1 MRKRRVFLISP
12 CLVAASLGGSLAA
25 SLIISPQQVT
35 TSVSVYDEIF
45 LTDTGLLALPE
56 KAIELAFETTIKN
69 DNFKA
74 PVFISRGGGGDGTEY
89 LYCSASGSPV
99 LKFSLDGKLEAE
111 LGQKR
116 NKPVGYNSVKKIRV
130 SRNGAWLVAYEAD
143 KQVFE
148 YLEANG
154 TIKKKK
160 KAAEVG
166 DFAVDDNGNLYV
178 AHFVHDKKAPLV
190 TIYSQARQPVTF
202 GTPLPLPHSLQELNS
217 VSLALDNSGCLL
229 VAFTYFPVVRCYS
242 ISGELRGEYRVE
254 TPVLQAKE
262 VYNLKLIGEGVAYS
276 SRRAGYRPLTLSL
289 KTSGDKI
296 YLLGSHPRLEITELD
311 PDGHYTGVYWK
322 EFRDIYQAV
331 DFEVSQS
338 GQEIKFWVS
347 HSQPAHYEV
356 DIFKKKEPGEEG
368 LRGEID
374 RLTEE
379 ISLYP
384 ENYIAYINR
393 GVDRH
398 RLGDYAGAINDFSKA
413 IELNPKA
420 ALAFNNRG
428 LSKIKAGDLS
438 GAIVDFNRAI
448 ELAPDNAS
456 FFYNRGVAYFLNK
469 DYRRALADFE
479 QARSLDPQLAD
490 KVREQIEFCQKQ
502 LKSSSR

>member
-1 MRKRRVFLISP
+1 MISP
-12 CLVAASLGGSLAA
+12 CLVAAGLAA
-25 SLIISPQQVT
+25 SLVISPQQVT
-35 TSVSVYDEIF
+35 TSVRVYDEIF

-56 KAIELAFETTIKN
+56 KAIELTSETTIKS

-74 PVFISRGGGGDGTEY
+74 PVFISGGRSSDGAQY

-99 LKFSLDGKLEAE
+99 LKFSLDGKLVAE
-111 LGQKR
+111 LGQKQ
-116 NKPVGYNSVKKIRV
+116 NKPGGYNLVRKIRV

-148 YLEANG
+148 YLDTNG
-154 TIKKKK
+154 AIKKKK

-166 DFAVDDNGNLYV
+166 DFAVDDSGNLYV
-178 AHFVHDKKAPLV
+178 AHLVHEKKAPLI
-190 TIYSQARQPVTF
+190 TIYSQAGQPITF
-202 GTPLPLPHSLQELNS
+202 GTALPLPHSLEELNS

-229 VAFTYFPVVRCYS
+229 LAFTYFPVVRRYS
-242 ISGELRGEYRVE
+242 MSGELRGEYRIE

-296 YLLGSHPRLEITELD
+296 YLLGCHPRLEITELD
-311 PDGHYTGVYWK
+311 HDGHYTGVYWK

-331 DFEVSQS
+331 DFEVSQA

-347 HSQPAHYEV
+347 HGQPAHYEV
-356 DIFKKKEPGEEG
+356 DIFKRKEPGEEG

-379 ISLYP
+379 INLYP

-393 GVDRH
+393 GVDLH

-413 IELNPKA
+413 IELNPEA

-438 GAIVDFNRAI
+438 GAIVDFNRAT

-456 FFYNRGVAYFLNK
+456 FFYNRGVTYFLNK

-479 QARSLDPQLAD
+479 QARSLDPQLED

-502 LKSSSR
+502 LKSSSG